1 MGDVVV
7 EELNAGDIDWSSEV
21 NAVVFKGLK
30 WGITLGVF
38 AELGVDEDI
47 TAVIAAEVFDIGS
60 IDAERFSIAELRRI
74 IILLVFG
81 KSKLLPLINS
91 FVWPLKLV
99 PLEWCGLILGG
110 IGGGLNSPS
119 RGGN

>member
-1 MGDVVV
+1 M
-7 EELNAGDIDWSSEV
+7 
-21 NAVVFKGLK
+21 
-30 WGITLGVF
+30 GVF
-38 AELGVDEDI
+38 AELVVDEDI
-47 TAVIAAEVFDIGS
+47 TAVLDAEMFDVES
-60 IDAERFSIAELRRI
+60 VEAERFSIAELRRI

-91 FVWPLKLV
+91 FVWPRKLE
-99 PLEWCGLILGG
+99 PLEWCWFWLILGG